1 MAWSDGSR
9 PSTPELARFARQLAD
24 PSRAAMMIAL
34 MDGRAWTVGEL
45 ARQAGIARNTASEHL
60 TRLTEAG
67 LVTHTRQGRHS
78 YLGLAGHHVADVVE
92 SMCRAAGVA
101 PATQSLRGQRHDAEL
116 AEGRTCYRH
125 LAGRLGVGLADRWI
139 AEGAISPE
147 WTLTDAG
154 TRWFA
159 ARDIAV
165 PSGPGPVLRPCIDW
179 TERRP
184 HASGP
189 LAADLAARAFERG
202 WVVRGGHPRSAR
214 LTPQGREALGMN

>member
-1 MAWSDGSR
+1 MARSDASR
-9 PSTPELARFARQLAD
+9 PATPELARFARQLAD

-60 TRLTEAG
+60 TRLADAG
-67 LVTHTRQGRHS
+67 LVTQTRQGRHS
-78 YLGLAGHHVADVVE
+78 YLSLSGNHVAEVVE

-101 PATQSLRGQRHDAEL
+101 PATRSLRGQRYDAEL

-139 AEGAISPE
+139 ADGVIGTDWS
-147 WTLTDAG
+147 LTDAG
-154 TRWFA
+154 AAWFGA
-159 ARDIAV
+159 LDIESPA
-165 PSGPGPVLRPCIDW
+165 GPGPVLRPCIDW

-184 HASGP
+184 HAAGP
-189 LAADLAARAFERG
+189 LAAELASRAFDRG
-202 WVVRGGHPRSAR
+202 WVVRGQHPRAAH
-214 LTPQGREALGMN
+214 LTPRGREALGLG